1 MPRRLALDV
10 LDEILI
16 RKKSFELSFDG
27 HPRVSKLEQR
37 DRNLAYRLTAT
48 VLRRLGQLDALI
60 DVCLERPLPKKAAS
74 ARNILRMGAA
84 QICFLDTP
92 HHAAVDTSV
101 DLAQAAGQGPYKKL
115 INAILR
121 RLGREG
127 KGLAAAQDAARLNTP
142 DWLWESWSSAYGES
156 TCRQIAE
163 AHLILPPLDITV
175 KTDPAAWAEKLGG
188 ESVAGGSIRLSDAG
202 AVTGLPGFETGD
214 WWVQDAAAAL
224 PVRLLGDVKGKRVA
238 DLCAAPG
245 GKTAQL
251 AAAGAHVVAVDR
263 SKPRLAVLEK
273 NLARLNLTADCVEAD
288 AAAWEPAEPFDA
300 VLIDAP
306 CTSTGTLRRHPDIA
320 WLKSPKDVAGVAGVQ
335 GNLLQAAE
343 KLVKPGGV
351 LVYATCSLQPEE
363 GPAAIEHFL
372 STGSSF
378 ERSPISAEEIGGL
391 SECITAA
398 GDLRTLPCH
407 LAGAGGM
414 DGFFAARLIRKLDQ
428 PGN

>member
-27 HPRVSKLEQR
+27 HARVSKLKQR
-37 DRNLAYRLTAT
+37 DRNLAYRLVAT
-48 VLRRLGQLDALI
+48 VLRRLGQVDALI
-60 DVCLERPLPKKAAS
+60 DTCLERPLPKRAAT

-127 KGLAAAQDAARLNTP
+127 ENMVAAQDAARLNTP
-142 DWLWESWSSAYGES
+142 NWLWDSWSAAYGQEA
-156 TCRQIAE
+156 CRRIAE
-163 AHLILPPLDITV
+163 AHMIMPPLDITV

-188 ESVAGGSIRLSDAG
+188 EIVAGGSIRLSDAG

-224 PVRLLGDVKGKRVA
+224 PARLLGDVAGKRVA

-251 AAAGAHVVAVDR
+251 ATAGAYVSAVDR

-273 NLARLNLTADCVEAD
+273 NLARLHLTADCIEAD

-320 WLKSPKDVAGVAGVQ
+320 WLKSPEDVAGVAGVQ
-335 GNLLQAAE
+335 AGLLKAA
-343 KLVKPGGV
+343 KDLLKPGGV
-351 LVYATCSLQPEE
+351 LVYATCSLQAEE
-363 GPAAIEHFL
+363 GPVAIEQFL
-372 STGSSF
+372 SSGAPF
-378 ERSPISAEEIGGL
+378 ERSPISVDESGGL
-391 SECITAA
+391 DECITEN
-398 GDLRTLPCH
+398 GELRTLPCH
-407 LAGAGGM
+407 LASARGM
-414 DGFFAARLIRKLDQ
+414 DGFFAARLIRKPD
-428 PGN
+428 

>member
-16 RKKSFELSFDG
+16 RKKSFELIFDG
-27 HPRVSKLEQR
+27 HPRVAKLEQR
-37 DRNLAYRLTAT
+37 DRNLAYRLVAT

-74 ARNILRMGAA
+74 ARNILRMGTA
-84 QICFLDTP
+84 QICFLETP

-127 KGLAAAQDAARLNTP
+127 EKLVAAQDAARVNTP
-142 DWLWESWSSAYGES
+142 DWLWDSWSAAYGEDA
-156 TCRQIAE
+156 CRRIAE
-163 AHLILPPLDITV
+163 AHLVMPPLDITV
-175 KTDPAAWAEKLGG
+175 KSDPAAWAEKLGG
-188 ESVAGGSIRLSDAG
+188 EIVAGGSIRLTDVG
-202 AVTGLPGFETGD
+202 AVTGLPGFDTGD

-224 PVRLLGDVKGKRVA
+224 PARLLGDVAGKRVA

-251 AAAGAHVVAVDR
+251 AAAGAYVTAVDR
-263 SKPRLAVLEK
+263 SKPRLAILET
-273 NLARLNLTADCVEAD
+273 NLSRLNLKAACIEAD
-288 AAAWEPAEPFDA
+288 AAAWSPKDSFDA

-335 GNLLQAAE
+335 AVLLKAAKNLL
-343 KLVKPGGV
+343 KPGGV

-363 GPAAIEHFL
+363 GPVAIEQFL
-372 STGSSF
+372 SSGAPF
-378 ERSPISAEEIGGL
+378 ERSSISVDESGGL
-391 SECITAA
+391 DECITEK
-398 GDLRTLPCH
+398 GELRTLPCH
-407 LAGAGGM
+407 LASAGGM
-414 DGFFAARLIRKLDQ
+414 DGFFAARLIRKPD
-428 PGN
+428 

>member
-1 MPRRLALDV
+1 LARSTAVTCAPCVASCAV
-10 LDEILI
+10 L
-16 RKKSFELSFDG
+16 
-27 HPRVSKLEQR
+27 P
-37 DRNLAYRLTAT
+37 
-48 VLRRLGQLDALI
+48 
-60 DVCLERPLPKKAAS
+60 P
-74 ARNILRMGAA
+74 GAA
-84 QICFLDTP
+84 QRSMTVFPLMSP
-92 HHAAVDTSV
+92 NNR
-101 DLAQAAGQGPYKKL
+101 AG
-115 INAILR
+115 
-121 RLGREG
+121 
-127 KGLAAAQDAARLNTP
+127 
-142 DWLWESWSSAYGES
+142 S
-156 TCRQIAE
+156 
-163 AHLILPPLDITV
+163 
-175 KTDPAAWAEKLGG
+175 
-188 ESVAGGSIRLSDAG
+188 
-202 AVTGLPGFETGD
+202 
-214 WWVQDAAAAL
+214 AAAAL

-263 SKPRLAVLEK
+263 SKPRLGVLER

-414 DGFFAARLIRKLDQ
+414 DGFFAARLIRKLD
-428 PGN
+428 

>member
-27 HPRVSKLEQR
+27 HPHVSKLEQR

-60 DVCLERPLPKKAAS
+60 ETCLERPLPKKAAT

-101 DLAQAAGQGPYKKL
+101 DLAQTAGQGPYKKL

-127 KGLAAAQDAARLNTP
+127 EKLVGSQDAARLNTP
-142 DWLWESWSSAYGES
+142 DWLWESWSAAYGEE
-156 TCRQIAE
+156 TCRRIAE
-163 AHLILPPLDITV
+163 AHLIMPPLDITV
-175 KTDPAAWAEKLGG
+175 KSDPAAWAEKLDG
-188 ESVAGGSIRLSDAG
+188 EMVAGGSIRLSDAG
-202 AVTGLPGFETGD
+202 AVTGLPGFETGN

-224 PVRLLGDVKGKRVA
+224 PVGLLGDVKDKRVA

-251 AAAGAHVVAVDR
+251 AAAGAHVTAVDR
-263 SKPRLAVLEK
+263 SKPRLAVLEI

-288 AAAWEPAEPFDA
+288 AVVWEAAEPFDA

-306 CTSTGTLRRHPDIA
+306 CTSTGTLRRHPDIG

-335 GNLLQAAE
+335 GSLLKAAE
-343 KLVKPGGV
+343 KLVKPGGI
-351 LVYATCSLQPEE
+351 LVYATCSLQAEE
-363 GPAAIEHFL
+363 GPLAIEKFL
-372 STGSSF
+372 SSGAPF
-378 ERSPISAEEIGGL
+378 ERSPVSGEDIGGL
-391 SECITAA
+391 SECITEK
-398 GDLRTLPCH
+398 GELRTLPCH
-407 LAGAGGM
+407 LASAGGM
-414 DGFFAARLIRKLDQ
+414 DGFFAARLIRKAD
-428 PGN
+428 

>member
-1 MPRRLALDV
+1 M
-10 LDEILI
+10 
-16 RKKSFELSFDG
+16 SQ
-27 HPRVSKLEQR
+27 LEQR

-60 DVCLERPLPKKAAS
+60 DMCLERPLPRKAAT

-127 KGLAAAQDAARLNTP
+127 EKLVGSQDAARLNTP
-142 DWLWESWSSAYGES
+142 DWLWESWLAAYGEDI
-156 TCRQIAE
+156 CRQIAE
-163 AHLILPPLDITV
+163 AHLSMPRLDITV
-175 KTDPAAWAEKLGG
+175 KADPAAWADKLGG
-188 ESVAGGSIRLSDAG
+188 EVIAGGSIRLSDAG
-202 AVTGLPGFETGD
+202 AVTELPGFETGD

-224 PVRLLGDVKGKRVA
+224 PVGLLGEVAGKRVA

-251 AAAGAHVVAVDR
+251 AAAGARVTAVDR
-263 SKPRLAVLEK
+263 SKPRLAVLEQ
-273 NLARLNLTADCVEAD
+273 NLTRLNLTADCVEAD
-288 AAAWEPAEPFDA
+288 AAAWEPNEPFDA
-300 VLIDAP
+300 LLIDAP
-306 CTSTGTLRRHPDIA
+306 CTSTGTLRRHPDIG

-335 GNLLQAAE
+335 GNLLKAAE
-343 KLVKPGGV
+343 RLIKPGSV

-363 GPAAIEHFL
+363 GPLAIEQFL
-372 STGSSF
+372 SSGGPF
-378 ERSPISAEEIGGL
+378 ERSPISAADTGGL
-391 SECITAA
+391 SECLTAD

-407 LAGAGGM
+407 LASAGGM
-414 DGFFAARLIRKLDQ
+414 DGFFAARLIRLAD
-428 PGN
+428 